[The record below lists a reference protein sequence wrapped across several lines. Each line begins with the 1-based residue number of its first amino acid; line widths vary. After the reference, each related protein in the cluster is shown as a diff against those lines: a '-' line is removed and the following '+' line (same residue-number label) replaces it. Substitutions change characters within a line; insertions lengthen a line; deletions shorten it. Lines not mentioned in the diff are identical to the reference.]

1 MATAGDRLRRA
12 VTEGFVL
19 EAGQNQYCKII
30 VRDPGLGGAELQN
43 MGGFVCTSDSITT
56 FGPDRVAGTI
66 TQKEEDVA
74 GHKLAYTLHFNA
86 PVAKVGPAKAK

>member
-1 MATAGDRLRRA
+1 
-12 VTEGFVL
+12 
-19 EAGQNQYCKII
+19 
-30 VRDPGLGGAELQN
+30 
-43 MGGFVCTSDSITT
+43 MGGFVCTPESITT

-86 PVAKVGPAKAK
+86 PVAKGGPARAK